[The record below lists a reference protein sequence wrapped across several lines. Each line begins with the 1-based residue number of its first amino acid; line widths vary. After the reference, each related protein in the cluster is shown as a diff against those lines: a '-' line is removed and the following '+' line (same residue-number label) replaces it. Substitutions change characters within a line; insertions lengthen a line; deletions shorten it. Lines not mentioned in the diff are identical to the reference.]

1 VPSGSTAQA
10 WSYVDTTELPNGV
23 DFLYF
28 VVAQF
33 TDGTSSGA
41 SNTKVITAVND
52 APVVVSASTYTVGQ
66 GGSLTIPARG
76 VLTGSTDTDSA
87 DASVRAVVETGP
99 SHAATFSLNAN
110 GAFTYTPQASFAGTD
125 TFTFHADNGI
135 WPPGTPASANS
146 NTATVTINV
155 TDVTPPVVTL
165 TIPAPNGNNGWFKT
179 SPVTLTVTATDPSN
193 VTAISCADGATNNL
207 VCTATDGKGNTGAA
221 AGSANTGSLKIDTV
235 PPAVSIT
242 TPINNGTYVLNA
254 SVAANYGCTDSP
266 GSGLATCAGSQANG
280 SNISTSPVGP
290 QTFTVTASDN
300 AGNVATR
307 VNTYWVVYNFV
318 LTPPKTSA
326 NLGSAVPL
334 IWQLTDA
341 LGAVLS
347 DLTSLVKLTS
357 YFTGQPSGGTCSTNY
372 TATSTNTAV
381 LYNPATG
388 ATGGSNFRFVSPTF
402 QFNWD
407 TTTATSTGKGCYV
420 VVWQL
425 KDNAGPGPTFSILN
439 SSLLKKV
446 AILLK

>member
-1 VPSGSTAQA
+1 
-10 WSYVDTTELPNGV
+10 
-23 DFLYF
+23 
-28 VVAQF
+28 
-33 TDGTSSGA
+33 
-41 SNTKVITAVND
+41 
-52 APVVVSASTYTVGQ
+52 
-66 GGSLTIPARG
+66 
-76 VLTGSTDTDSA
+76 
-87 DASVRAVVETGP
+87 VVETGP

-193 VTAISCADGATNNL
+193 VTAISCADGATNIPVSSPGFGTTSATGNFNVTAEGTHNL

-439 SSLLKKV
+439 SSLLKKI
-446 AILLK
+446 AIQLK